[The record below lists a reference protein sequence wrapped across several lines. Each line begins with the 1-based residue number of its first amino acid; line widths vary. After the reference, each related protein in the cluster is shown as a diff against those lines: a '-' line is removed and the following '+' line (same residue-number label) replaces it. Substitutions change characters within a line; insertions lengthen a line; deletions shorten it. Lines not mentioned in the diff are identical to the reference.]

1 MPEVPNRRTR
11 HTCPMSPA
19 KSHLSFNHADVVTAV
34 YNTHATVAIAKGL
47 VELFTEQRP
56 TTTEAVDTGQ

>member
-1 MPEVPNRRTR
+1 
-11 HTCPMSPA
+11 MSPA